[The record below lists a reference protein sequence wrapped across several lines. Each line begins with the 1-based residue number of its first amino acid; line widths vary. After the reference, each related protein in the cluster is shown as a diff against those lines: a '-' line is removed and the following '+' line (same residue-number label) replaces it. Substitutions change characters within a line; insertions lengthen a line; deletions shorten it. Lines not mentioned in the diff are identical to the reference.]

1 MSQTSHESLVTRQF
15 GPRAAA
21 YVASAVHAQGEDL
34 EQLAALVKARPGSRL
49 LDLGSGGGH
58 LSYYAAP
65 HAASVTAYDLSDE
78 MLAAVAQVATERGLG
93 NIATRQGAVEALPF
107 AAQSFDIVATR
118 LSAHHWHDVPA
129 ALREARR
136 VLAPGGLLVVIDIV
150 SPGPPLLDT
159 HFQAIELLRDPSHV
173 RDYSAAEWLAMASTA
188 GFMPQRVAHRRL
200 RIEFASWIKRMA
212 TAPEHVAA
220 IRSLQALASEEVR
233 RHFAYEPDGSFT
245 MDAMT
250 LEAVPA

>member
-1 MSQTSHESLVTRQF
+1 MNPSSPASSGRAPPPMSPAPST
-15 GPRAAA
+15 PAARISIRSRPLCA
-21 YVASAVHAQGEDL
+21 EAPTPARSIL
-34 EQLAALVKARPGSRL
+34 EARPGARL

-78 MLAAVAQVATERGLG
+78 MLAAVAQVAAERGLG

-173 RDYSAAEWLAMASTA
+173 RDYSAA
-188 GFMPQRVAHRRL
+188 GV
-200 RIEFASWIKRMA
+200 
-212 TAPEHVAA
+212 
-220 IRSLQALASEEVR
+220 
-233 RHFAYEPDGSFT
+233 
-245 MDAMT
+245 
-250 LEAVPA
+250 AVPAPATPGRDRA